1 MKVLSLIDKHLEEV
15 LCAVIL
21 SLMTIVIFLQ
31 VVLRTM
37 HLPLYWTEEIG
48 RYLFIWLISIG
59 CASAVRKRKHIC
71 VELLDLVLK
80 ERGRF
85 VLSIISNIVF
95 LVFAIVLAYY
105 SVAVVQR
112 VSSQLSPA
120 VRMPM
125 SIPYSSVLVGSVLM
139 VFRLVQD
146 TIARFKEREEAL
158 TAND

>member
-1 MKVLSLIDKHLEEV
+1 MDGGD
-15 LCAVIL
+15 
-21 SLMTIVIFLQ
+21 
-31 VVLRTM
+31 RP
-37 HLPLYWTEEIG
+37 LPLY
-48 RYLFIWLISIG
+48 
-59 CASAVRKRKHIC
+59 
-71 VELLDLVLK
+71 LVLK

-146 TIARFKEREEAL
+146 TIARFKERKEAL